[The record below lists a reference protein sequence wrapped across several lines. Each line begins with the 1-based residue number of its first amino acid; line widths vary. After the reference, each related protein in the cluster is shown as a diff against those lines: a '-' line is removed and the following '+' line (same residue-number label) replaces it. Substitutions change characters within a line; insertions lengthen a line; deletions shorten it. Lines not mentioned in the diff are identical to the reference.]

1 MVAIFSRLL
10 EKGALVI
17 PARHVEPTGRMTQV
31 MRAVAHPDATNAQKI
46 LRVGV
51 VRAGR
56 VVEERIVRA
65 QRDVTV
71 GASET
76 STFLVPGARREHAL
90 FGVRDGAYELRIT
103 REMSGRVALASGI
116 HDLEALR
123 RAMPP
128 KGDVWIVP
136 LSFDARG
143 KIVIGETSLLFQ
155 FVVPPPPATK
165 PQLPVAVRGG
175 LSSQIDWTLTVIA
188 AFSFMFHFGFIGAM
202 YSDWLDEPVPDVG
215 VAGLVDLTKNLPPA
229 PPPVDVVDTAPTST
243 TPAPVAS
250 TPKDPTASPSSQTG
264 TKANSEARAAS
275 LAAEGRAMGIELI
288 GAFGAHSVL
297 DGVIDRSN
305 LPVTDLTGV
314 ATSSDGAKPASR
326 ELTLA
331 QGGPVGP
338 GHRSLQDLGTNTIG
352 PQTVTTARVVDGPKG
367 DVLPGTFEMSAPVA
381 NAERTIAKLRPGFR
395 SCYQQKGL
403 SMDSTM
409 AGKLVMRIDIA
420 PNGDVRSVTK
430 TGGSGLSPA
439 VEQCILDKVQN
450 ASFDAPGGGGS
461 KLDVP
466 VTFVNG
472 SK

>member
-1 MVAIFSRLL
+1 M
-10 EKGALVI
+10 I
-17 PARHVEPTGRMTQV
+17 PARQVEATGQMTRV
-31 MRAVAHPDATNAQKI
+31 MRAVAHPDASHAQKI

-51 VRAGR
+51 VRGGR
-56 VVEERIVRA
+56 VVEERVVREL
-65 QRDVTV
+65 RDVTI

-76 STFLVPGARREHAL
+76 STFLVPGARREQAL
-90 FGVRDGAYELRIT
+90 FCVRDGAYELRIT
-103 REMSGRVALASGI
+103 REMSGRVALATGI

-123 RAMPP
+123 RAAAP

-143 KIVIGETSLLFQ
+143 KIMIGDTTLLFQ
-155 FVVPPPPATK
+155 FVVPPPPATR
-165 PQLPVAVRGG
+165 PQLPVSVRGG
-175 LSSQIDWTLTVIA
+175 LASSIDWTLTVIA

-215 VAGLVDLTKNLPPA
+215 VAGILDLTKNLPPA

-243 TPAPVAS
+243 TPAPAAS
-250 TPKDPTASPSSQTG
+250 TPKDPTTASHSSQTG
-264 TKANSEARAAS
+264 TKSSSEARAAS

-288 GAFGAHSVL
+288 GAFGSKSVL
-297 DGVIDRSN
+297 QGVLDRGN
-305 LPVTDLTGV
+305 LPVTDLTDV
-314 ATSSDGAKPASR
+314 ANSPDGAKPVSG

-331 QGGPVGP
+331 SPGGPVGP
-338 GHRSLQDLGTNTIG
+338 GHRSLQDLGKNDLG
-352 PQTVTTARVVDGPKG
+352 PVAVTSARVVDGPKG
-367 DVLPGTFEMSAPVA
+367 DVLPGTLEMSVPVA
-381 NAERTIAKLRPGFR
+381 NAERTIAKLRPSFR

-409 AGKLVMRIDIA
+409 AGKLVIRIDIA
-420 PNGDVRSVTK
+420 PNGEVRSVTK
-430 TGGSGLSPA
+430 TGGNGLSPA
-439 VEQCILDKVQN
+439 VEQCIIGKVQN

>member
-1 MVAIFSRLL
+1 
-10 EKGALVI
+10 
-17 PARHVEPTGRMTQV
+17 
-31 MRAVAHPDATNAQKI
+31 MRAVAHPDASHAQKI

-51 VRAGR
+51 VRGGR
-56 VVEERIVRA
+56 VVEERVVRE

-76 STFLVPGARREHAL
+76 STFLLPGARRDHAL
-90 FGVRDGAYELRIT
+90 FGVRGGAYELRIT
-103 REMSGRVALASGI
+103 REMSGRVALATGI
-116 HDLEALR
+116 HDIEAIR
-123 RAMPP
+123 RAAPP
-128 KGDVWIVP
+128 RGDVWIVP

-143 KIVIGETSLLFQ
+143 KIVIGDTTLLFQ
-155 FVVPPPPATK
+155 FVVPPPPATR
-165 PQLPVAVRGG
+165 PQLPVSVRGG
-175 LSSQIDWTLTVIA
+175 LSGSIDWTLTVIV

-215 VAGLVDLTKNLPPA
+215 VAGILDLTKNLPTA

-243 TPAPVAS
+243 TPSPVAS
-250 TPKDPTASPSSQTG
+250 APKDPSAASHSSQTG
-264 TKANSEARAAS
+264 TRSSSEARAAS

-297 DGVIDRSN
+297 EGVIDRSN

-314 ATSSDGAKPASR
+314 ATDPYGARPASG

-331 QGGPVGP
+331 QPGGLVDP
-338 GHRSLQDLGTNTIG
+338 GHHSLQDLGTSVIG
-352 PQTVTTARVVDGPKG
+352 PQTVTTARVIDGPKG
-367 DVLPGTFEMSAPVA
+367 DVLPGTLDMSMPVA
-381 NAERTIAKLRPGFR
+381 NADRTIAKLRPGFR

-409 AGKLVMRIDIA
+409 AGKLVLRIDIA

-439 VEQCILDKVQN
+439 VEQCIIDKVQN

-472 SK
+472 TK